1 MFGVEEYKV
10 GPRNTITDVAGLRV
24 GHAAYTD
31 AGAMTGTTVLLG
43 PVGGFVAG
51 VDVRGGAPG
60 TRELDALDPR
70 NLVPRIEAIV
80 LSGGSAFGLDA
91 ASGVVAWLA
100 EHGRGF
106 PVGAEPHQVVP
117 VVPAASLF
125 DLGRGG
131 DWQRR
136 PDAALGRAAIVAADA
151 EPEHA
156 AVPMGSVGAGTGAM
170 VGGLRG
176 GVGTASVLLP
186 GGVTVGA
193 LAVVNAAGSAVDP
206 IGGLPY
212 AVGLGLPGEFALT
225 PPEHAEHAAA
235 LARAEAT
242 LQAPPSLNTTIGI
255 VATDAVLTRAQAQK
269 VAGVAHDGLA
279 RAIRPVHT
287 LYDGDTIF
295 AVSTARVP
303 LPAPDPG
310 TPYGVNAEA
319 ASLTLLHAAAADVFA
334 RAVVHGVLAAKRAGV
349 GAGVGAADGVA
360 GTVPAYRDLYPN
372 STSRYAR

>member
-1 MFGVEEYKV
+1 VFDDYEI
-10 GPRNTITDVAGLRV
+10 GPRNAITDVAGLRV

-70 NLVPRIEAIV
+70 NLVPTIEAIV

-91 ASGVVAWLA
+91 ASGVMAWLA
-100 EHGRGF
+100 ERGRGF

-131 DWQRR
+131 DWHRR
-136 PDAALGRAAIVAADA
+136 PDARLGRAAITAADA

-156 AVPMGSVGAGTGAM
+156 AVETGSVGAGAGAL
-170 VGGLRG
+170 VGGIKG
-176 GVGTASVLLP
+176 GIGTASVVLP
-186 GGVTVGA
+186 GGVTVAA
-193 LAVVNAAGSAVDP
+193 LAAVNAAGSAVDP
-206 IGGLPY
+206 VGGLPY
-212 AVGLGLPGEFALT
+212 AVGLGLPGEFALV
-225 PPEHAEHAAA
+225 PPEPAEHADA
-235 LARAEAT
+235 LARAGEIAA
-242 LQAPPSLNTTIGI
+242 APPTLNTTIGV
-255 VATDAVLTRAQAQK
+255 VATDAALTRSQAHK

-295 AVSTARVP
+295 AVSTGRVP
-303 LPAPDPG
+303 LPAHDTA
-310 TPYGVNAEA
+310 TPYGVNEEA
-319 ASLTLLHAAAADVFA
+319 AALTLIHAAAADVFA
-334 RAVVHGVLAAKRAGV
+334 RAVVHGLLAARAS
-349 GAGVGAADGVA
+349 GAM
-360 GTVPAYRDLYPN
+360 PSYRDLYPRA
-372 STSRYAR
+372 SARYRH

>member
-1 MFGVEEYKV
+1 MFDEYKV
-10 GPRNTITDVAGLRV
+10 GPRNAITDVAGLRV

-31 AGAMTGTTVLLG
+31 TGAMTGTTVLLG

-70 NLVPRIEAIV
+70 NLVPRVEAIV

-91 ASGVVAWLA
+91 AGGVVAWLA
-100 EHGRGF
+100 EQGRGF
-106 PVGAEPHQVVP
+106 PVGTEPHQVVP
-117 VVPAASLF
+117 VVPAAALF

-131 DWQRR
+131 DWWRR
-136 PDAALGRAAIVAADA
+136 PDAALGREAVAAAAA

-156 AVPMGSVGAGTGAM
+156 VVPVGSVGAGTGAM
-170 VGGLRG
+170 VGGIRG
-176 GVGTASVLLP
+176 GLGTASVVLP
-186 GGVTVGA
+186 GGVTVAA

-206 IGGLPY
+206 VGGLPY
-212 AVGLGLPGEFALT
+212 AAGLGLPGEFPLA
-225 PPEHAEHAAA
+225 PPAHAEHAAA
-235 LARAEAT
+235 LARAAEAA
-242 LQAPPSLNTTIGI
+242 QDPPSLNTTIGI

-303 LPAPDPG
+303 LPAHDHT

-319 ASLTLLHAAAADVFA
+319 AALTLIHAAAADVFA
-334 RAVVHGVLAAKRAGV
+334 RAVVHGVLAAKRG
-349 GAGVGAADGVA
+349 GAR
-360 GTVPAYRDLYPN
+360 PAYQDLYPN
-372 STSRYAR
+372 ATARYGG

>member
-1 MFGVEEYKV
+1 
-10 GPRNTITDVAGLRV
+10 V

-51 VDVRGGAPG
+51 VDVRGGGPG

-70 NLVPRIEAIV
+70 NLVPRVEAIV

-91 ASGVVAWLA
+91 ASGVMAWLA

-117 VVPAASLF
+117 VVPAVALF

-136 PDAALGRAAIVAADA
+136 PDPALGRAAVAAADA

-156 AVPMGSVGAGTGAM
+156 AVPVGSVGAGTGAM
-170 VGGLRG
+170 VGGIRG
-176 GVGTASVLLP
+176 GVGTASVVLP
-186 GGVTVGA
+186 GGVTVAA

-206 IGGLPY
+206 VGGLPY
-212 AVGLGLPGEFALT
+212 GAHLGLPGEFPLA

-235 LARAEAT
+235 LARAEA
-242 LQAPPSLNTTIGI
+242 LVEAPPPLNTTIGI
-255 VATDAVLTRAQAQK
+255 VATDAVLTRAQAHK

-287 LYDGDTIF
+287 LYDGDAIF
-295 AVSTARVP
+295 AISTERLP
-303 LPAPDPG
+303 LPAIDPT
-310 TPYGVNAEA
+310 TPYGVHAEA
-319 ASLTLLHAAAADVFA
+319 AALTAIHAAAADVFA
-334 RAVVHGVLAAKRAGV
+334 RAVVHGVLAARRG
-349 GAGVGAADGVA
+349 GNL
-360 GTVPAYRDLYPN
+360 PAYRDLYPV
-372 STSRYAR
+372 TSAQYPN